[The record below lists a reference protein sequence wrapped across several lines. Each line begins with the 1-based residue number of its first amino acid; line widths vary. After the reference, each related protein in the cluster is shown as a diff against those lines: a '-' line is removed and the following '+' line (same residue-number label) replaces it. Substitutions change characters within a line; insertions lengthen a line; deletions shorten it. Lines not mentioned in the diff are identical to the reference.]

1 METAGML
8 SSLIFGQGITNRIAP
23 DLTPTNTGSVSGE
36 EVNHTVIAVDPTGPH
51 HLFVP
56 GGLSL
61 DSHRQ
66 QKYNNYIFDIPS
78 PTATGQLYLVTHGCC
93 IGIFSKW

>member
-1 METAGML
+1 M
-8 SSLIFGQGITNRIAP
+8 NRIATDP
-23 DLTPTNTGSVSGE
+23 APTDTGSVSGE
-36 EVNHTVIAVDPTGPH
+36 GVNHTVIAIDPTGPH

-66 QKYNNYIFDIPS
+66 QKYNKYIFNIPS
-78 PTATGQLYLVTHGCC
+78 PTATGQLYLITHGCR
-93 IGIFSKW
+93 IKIFAKW

>member
-1 METAGML
+1 ML

-36 EVNHTVIAVDPTGPH
+36 GVNHTVIAVDPTGPH